1 MALTLDKTNRKILTL
16 LQQSGRMTNQ
26 ELAEKVGLSP
36 ATTLERV
43 KKLEKNGFIEG
54 FRALLNADK
63 VGKHLL
69 AFVAVSMSSHT
80 SASMAQFKVVMDE
93 IPEVMECHHVA
104 GNDDYL
110 LKIAVKDVASYE
122 HLLVTRI
129 TPLPFIARVRT
140 TFILS
145 TLKYGTAFTLD

>member
-1 MALTLDKTNRKILTL
+1 MTLDKTNRKILTL